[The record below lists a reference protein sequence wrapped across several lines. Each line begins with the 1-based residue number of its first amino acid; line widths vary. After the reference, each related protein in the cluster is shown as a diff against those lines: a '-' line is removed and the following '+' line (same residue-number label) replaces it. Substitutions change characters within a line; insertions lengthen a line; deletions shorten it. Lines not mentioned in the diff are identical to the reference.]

1 MLPELPD
8 DDREQ
13 FALAI
18 SRFFGRPGTK
28 MPIVFRDPLEPI
40 IEQPP
45 WVFARHIPPDQAG
58 QSAAVAYVLAVDIH
72 GGEPWLIR
80 AYLGAGASG
89 LGLTRVSVE
98 HFEDSTREVSSTTLK
113 DGIRIGTIRDR
124 ALSKLR
130 DAPLYVRA
138 KEIVGW
144 TPAPGEEDRA
154 ASVAAAAQR
163 PRRGGRQAHAPDY
176 LRWLARE
183 YLAVLETPP
192 TRWERRSLHAE
203 LAKRSEKHLGL
214 AYRPRPDTIR
224 TQLQKAA
231 VAERGFLIGGTRG
244 RRYSPGPNLYER
256 KEDE

>member
-1 MLPELPD
+1 MLPELRD

-18 SRFFGRPGTK
+18 SRFFGRPGTE
-28 MPIVFRDPLEPI
+28 MPIVFRDPLEPL

-45 WVFARHIPPDQAG
+45 WVFARPIPPDKAG
-58 QSAAVAYVLAVDIH
+58 QSDAVAYVVAVDIH
-72 GGEPWLIR
+72 NDEPWLIR

-89 LGLTRVSVE
+89 LGLTRIGIE
-98 HFEDSTREVSSTTLK
+98 HFEDSTREVSSGTLK

-130 DAPLYVRA
+130 DAPLYVQA
-138 KEIVGW
+138 KKALGW
-144 TPAPGEEDRA
+144 APASGEEDRA

-163 PRRGGRQAHAPDY
+163 PRRGGRQAHKPDY
-176 LRWLARE
+176 LRWLAHE
-183 YLAVLETPP
+183 YLAVLETPRA
-192 TRWERRSLHAE
+192 RWARRNLHAE
-203 LAKRSEKHLGL
+203 LAKRSQTHLGL
-214 AYRPRPDTIR
+214 EYTPRPDTIR
-224 TQLQKAA
+224 TQLREATLGD
-231 VAERGFLIGGTRG
+231 RGFLIGGTRG